1 MIGRRELPYPSMNN
15 IFNVLSIG
23 LQYTLSF
30 LFLGRDYNLRFK
42 LVGGN
47 WVVITEQERK
57 MEYSWA

>member
-1 MIGRRELPYPSMNN
+1 MNN

-23 LQYTLSF
+23 LQYRLSF

-57 MEYSWA
+57 MEYSSA